1 LSVTTTVEDK
11 GRVVIPAAV
20 RKMLGIK
27 QGTKLEVNV
36 RDGGI
41 LMKPQRKV
49 SAKDL
54 LGIAGKERVKLGD
67 VEDSLVDE

>member
-1 LSVTTTVEDK
+1 VEDK
-11 GRVVIPAAV
+11 GRVVIPAEV
-20 RKMLGIK
+20 RKRLGIRR
-27 QGTKLEVNV
+27 GTKLQVDI

-54 LGIAGKERVKLGD
+54 LGIAGKERVNLRD
-67 VEDSLVDE
+67 VEDSLVDG